1 MLLSRTT
8 PQTLSRVSFGATCH
22 SAYTYDGPPSA
33 VFFTH
38 ASRSHITFTISTGI
52 PYQLILGSR
61 RPTCTNHSL
70 RLSFDIRF
78 WGLVRPHIFPLFI
91 PEEQLMFCC
100 SLTTCT
106 DQTSTDIFGAENSSV
121 LRTSFI
127 ADTYRCA
134 SSYGVLRR
142 NTGN

>member
-1 MLLSRTT
+1 MILSRTT
-8 PQTLSRVSFGATCH
+8 PQILSRVSFGATCH
-22 SAYTYDGPPSA
+22 SAYNYDGPLSA

-78 WGLVRPHIFPLFI
+78 WGLVRPHIFPLSIYRGTAYVLLFSHDLYGSNIDRHLWRGKFI
-91 PEEQLMFCC
+91 GVA
-100 SLTTCT
+100 
-106 DQTSTDIFGAENSSV
+106 DIF
-121 LRTSFI
+121 
-127 ADTYRCA
+127 YREYLPVC
-134 SSYGVLRR
+134 
-142 NTGN
+142 